1 MYLSVAFVAVII
13 LVLASPAIWVAW
25 WLLADLGEVVANR
38 PAVRRRE
45 IPLGRHQPTS

>member
-25 WLLADLGEVVANR
+25 WLLADLGEAMASR
-38 PAVRRRE
+38 PADRRRE
-45 IPLGRHQPTS
+45 VPIGRHQPAA